1 MSKSTL
7 ARVGVLAVLIV
18 VLVNIA
24 IGRVSNGF
32 DLRDSLIPVDQIH
45 LGGPPRDGIPAI
57 DRPRFV
63 EAGAADFLQP
73 DDRVLGLRIGN
84 QARAYPVSI
93 LNWHEVV
100 NDRFG
105 KLPVSVTYCP
115 LCGTGVAFSGRDGN
129 ATRTFGVSGLLYNS
143 DVLLYD
149 RETKSLWSQLMMQA
163 VSGPRRGERLEA
175 LPLTHTTWTKWSA
188 EHPGTRVL
196 STDTGY
202 RRDYERDP
210 YAGYA
215 SERET
220 YFPVNAT
227 SRRYHPKE
235 RVLGIEIAGIA
246 KAYPFTEL
254 ARSGEKAIVDHI
266 GDQPLKLTF
275 DAESETAR
283 AFDADGRQLPATSSF
298 WFAWYAFHPDG
309 EVYTAPREQ

>member
-7 ARVGVLAVLIV
+7 ARVGTLAVLV
-18 VLVNIA
+18 AVLVNIA
-24 IGRVSNGF
+24 IGRASNGF
-32 DLRDSLIPVDQIH
+32 DLSDSLIPIDQIH

-57 DRPRFV
+57 DQPRFV
-63 EAGAADFLQP
+63 AAGAAGFLKP
-73 DDRVLGLRIGN
+73 EDRVLGLTIDGR
-84 QARAYPVSI
+84 ARAYPVSI

-100 NDRFG
+100 NDHFG

-115 LCGTGVAFSGRDGN
+115 LCGTGIAFSGLDGN
-129 ATRTFGVSGLLYNS
+129 ATRTFGISGLLFNS

-149 RETKSLWSQLMMQA
+149 RETESLWSQLMMQA

-175 LPLTHTTWTKWSA
+175 LPLTHTTWATWRA
-188 EHPGTRVL
+188 EHPDTRVL

-215 SERET
+215 SEKGT

-235 RVLGIEIAGIA
+235 RVLGISIGGKA

-254 ARSGEKAIVDHI
+254 ARSGENTIVDHI
-266 GDQPLKLTF
+266 GDQRLQVTF
-275 DAESETAR
+275 DAKSETAR

-309 EVYTAPREQ
+309 EVYTASGD